1 MRRFIVDW
9 LVAWRITAILANQ
22 NDKVVGLKTRFK
34 NAPQPNAQGG
44 LIETFLL
51 TVSCYFTL
59 CGIYMTVTIQ
69 LKHFHHQYIRTG
81 DNIGGGS
88 SANYAIF
95 CSKPPSAC
103 IHLITIE
110 KQVCKHILRFKS
122 KEK

>member
-51 TVSCYFTL
+51 TVGCTNCIMINEPWPWNKKWISTKFILTRTL
-59 CGIYMTVTIQ
+59 
-69 LKHFHHQYIRTG
+69 HHG
-81 DNIGGGS
+81 VLL
-88 SANYAIF
+88 F
-95 CSKPPSAC
+95 CLLQSNLPGTFSNATHQMKA
-103 IHLITIE
+103 ITIG
-110 KQVCKHILRFKS
+110 IS
-122 KEK
+122 KDNPLAD